1 MRLLLSLRLLDLLQ
15 SFAAFGGFE
24 SGPVGHGIEVC
35 VRNLRQMPSHRRQDG
50 IAWEVLRMMGGVLAQ
65 RCGRW
70 QPLPLLVIVFEV
82 HRFGRCCG
90 ESEGFVG
97 LAKKVWMASKGL
109 KGESD
114 RAAMEILS
122 SVPLSFIFFVSWSTR
137 KDSFFKSF
145 VFLF

>member
-1 MRLLLSLRLLDLLQ
+1 
-15 SFAAFGGFE
+15 
-24 SGPVGHGIEVC
+24 
-35 VRNLRQMPSHRRQDG
+35 
-50 IAWEVLRMMGGVLAQ
+50 MMGGVLAQ